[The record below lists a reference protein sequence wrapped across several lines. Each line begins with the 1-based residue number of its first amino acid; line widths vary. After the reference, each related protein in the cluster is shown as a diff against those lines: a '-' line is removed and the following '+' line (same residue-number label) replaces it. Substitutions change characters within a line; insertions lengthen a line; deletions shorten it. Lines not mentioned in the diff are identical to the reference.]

1 MQYPSVGRVRER
13 MLVRSSVRVLAAL
26 VSLAAL
32 AVGCSSGD
40 DPPRTE
46 PSPSPSGPAV
56 ITFAVYGPK
65 PVLDA
70 YAEVAASYTLEHP
83 GTKVE
88 VQQYADHD
96 AAMAAFRASSAKG
109 DPPDLFLMDRD
120 DLAGLTE
127 DDAVRRVD
135 DLLAA
140 REVDFGDGYTRNG
153 LEAFSVDAALQCM
166 PLDVSPLV
174 VYFNPRLI
182 ELDRIAEPGR
192 RPVTQRDGWSLE
204 EFARAAQQ
212 PRRPGVRGF
221 YIAPDLE
228 QVAPFVWSGGG
239 EIVDDVDEPTSL
251 TLSEGSSAGA
261 MEELLEPVR
270 DPALTF
276 SQAALRKRSAIERFK
291 AGKLGMIL
299 GYRDLTPE
307 LRAVPK
313 LIFDV
318 MPLPRVGRG
327 ATIATTSG
335 LCISSQTE
343 ETERAA
349 DFLTEVISDEGASTL
364 AATGYVM
371 PANLDVLNDD
381 VFLQSGE
388 RPLHADVFAR
398 EVRDTRLLP
407 STPQW
412 PAVKAAAGRQ
422 LTDLFYQP
430 VILPLQERLEAIDEA
445 SVPLF
450 DPAPAPSPSN
460 SPTPSPTPSQSAG
473 R

>member
-1 MQYPSVGRVRER
+1 
-13 MLVRSSVRVLAAL
+13 MLVRSSVAALAAL
-26 VSLAAL
+26 LSLALL
-32 AVGCSSGD
+32 AAGCASGE
-40 DPPRTE
+40 DPPRAK

-56 ITFAVYGPK
+56 ITFAAYGPK

-70 YAEVAASYTLEHP
+70 YAEIAARYMLDHP
-83 GTKVE
+83 DTKVE
-88 VQQYADHD
+88 VRAYDDH
-96 AAMAAFRASSAKG
+96 AEAMAAFRASSAKG
-109 DPPDLFLMDRD
+109 DPPDVFLMDHD
-120 DLAGLTE
+120 DLDRLSE

-153 LEAFSVDAALQCM
+153 LEAFSVDAALKCM

-182 ELDRIAEPGR
+182 ELDKINEPGAA
-192 RPVTQRDGWSLE
+192 PVTQEDGWSLE
-204 EFARAAQQ
+204 KFAIAAGQ

-239 EIVDDVDEPTSL
+239 EVVDDTDEPTTL
-251 TLSEGSSAGA
+251 TLSEGPSAGA

-276 SQAALRKRSAIERFK
+276 SQAALRKRSALERFK

-299 GYRDLTPE
+299 GYRSLTPE
-307 LRAVPK
+307 LRAVPR

-318 MPLPRVGRG
+318 MPLPRLGRG
-327 ATIATTSG
+327 ATIATMSG
-335 LCISSQTE
+335 LCISSKTE

-407 STPQW
+407 STPRW
-412 PAVKAAAGRQ
+412 PLVKANAGRQ
-422 LTDLFYQP
+422 LTQLFYQP
-430 VILPLQERLEAIDEA
+430 VILPLDERLEAMDES
-445 SVPLF
+445 SVPIF
-450 DPAPAPSPSN
+450 DPSKATPSASPSPSA
-460 SPTPSPTPSQSAG
+460 SP
-473 R
+473 

>member
-1 MQYPSVGRVRER
+1 MR
-13 MLVRSSVRVLAAL
+13 VRSSVTAL
-26 VSLAAL
+26 VALLSLALFA
-32 AVGCSSGD
+32 AGCASSD
-40 DPPRTE
+40 DPPRAK
-46 PSPSPSGPAV
+46 PSPSPSGPAE

-70 YAEVAASYTLEHP
+70 YAEIAARYNLDHP
-83 GTKVE
+83 GTKVK
-88 VQQYADHD
+88 VQPYANHD
-96 AAMAAFRASSAKG
+96 QAMAGFREASAKG
-109 DPPDLFLMDRD
+109 KAPDVFLMDHE
-120 DLAGLTE
+120 DLAGLSE
-127 DDAVRRVD
+127 GDAVRRVD

-153 LEAFSVDAALQCM
+153 LEAFSVDSALKCM

-182 ELDRIAEPGR
+182 ELDRIAEPGA
-192 RPVTQRDGWSLE
+192 RPVTQDTGWSLE
-204 EFARAAQQ
+204 EFAIAAAQ
-212 PRRPGVRGF
+212 PRRRGVRGF
-221 YIAPDLE
+221 YIAPTLE

-239 EIVDDVDEPTSL
+239 EVVDDNDEPTTL
-251 TLSEGSSAGA
+251 TLSEGPSAGA

-276 SQAALRKRSAIERFK
+276 SQSALRKRSALDRFK

-299 GYRDLTPE
+299 GYRSLTPE
-307 LRAVPK
+307 LRAQRG

-318 MPLPRVGRG
+318 MPLPKVGTS
-327 ATIATTSG
+327 ATIASMSG
-335 LCISSQTE
+335 LCISSKSE

-349 DFLTEVISDEGASTL
+349 DFLTEVISDQGASTL

-398 EVRDTRLLP
+398 EVRNTRLLP
-407 STPQW
+407 STPEW
-412 PAVKAAAGRQ
+412 PAVNASAGRQ
-422 LTDLFYQP
+422 LTQLFYQP
-430 VILPLQERLEAIDEA
+430 VILPVEERLEAIDES

-450 DPAPAPSPSN
+450 DPSKASPSSSPSPS
-460 SPTPSPTPSQSAG
+460 PSD
-473 R
+473 

>member
-1 MQYPSVGRVRER
+1 
-13 MLVRSSVRVLAAL
+13 MLVRSSITALAAL
-26 VSLAAL
+26 LSLAML
-32 AVGCSSGD
+32 AAGCASED

-46 PSPSPSGPAV
+46 PSSRPSGPAV

-65 PVLDA
+65 AVRDA
-70 YAEVAASYTLEHP
+70 YAEIAARYMLDHP

-88 VQQYADHD
+88 VRAYDDH
-96 AAMAAFRASSAKG
+96 AEAMAAYRASSAKG
-109 DPPDLFLMDRD
+109 DPPDVFLMDHE
-120 DLAGLTE
+120 DLAALSE

-182 ELDRIAEPGR
+182 ELDRINEPGAA
-192 RPVTQRDGWSLE
+192 PITQEDGWSLE
-204 EFARAAQQ
+204 KFAIGAAQ

-228 QVAPFVWSGGG
+228 QVAPFIWSGGG
-239 EIVDDVDEPTSL
+239 EIVDDVDEPTTL
-251 TLSEGSSAGA
+251 TLSDGSAAGT

-270 DPALTF
+270 DPSLTF
-276 SQAALRKRSAIERFK
+276 SQAALRKRSALERFK
-291 AGKLGMIL
+291 AGKLGMIF
-299 GYRDLTPE
+299 GYRSLTPE
-307 LRAVPK
+307 LRAVPG

-318 MPLPRVGRG
+318 MPLPRMGRG
-327 ATIATTSG
+327 ATIAAMSG
-335 LCISSQTE
+335 LCISSKTE

-349 DFLTEVISDEGASTL
+349 DFLTEIISEEGASTL
-364 AATGYVM
+364 AGTGYVM
-371 PANLDVLNDD
+371 PANLDVLNND

-398 EVRDTRLLP
+398 EVRDVRLLP
-407 STPQW
+407 STPRW
-412 PAVKAAAGRQ
+412 PQVKAAAGRQ
-422 LTDLFYQP
+422 LTELFYQP
-430 VILPLQERLEAIDEA
+430 VILPLEDRLEAIDEA
-445 SVPLF
+445 SVPMF
-450 DPAPAPSPSN
+450 DPSKATPSTSPSPSA
-460 SPTPSPTPSQSAG
+460 SQ
-473 R
+473 

>member
-1 MQYPSVGRVRER
+1 MGCTRRWERVRER
-13 MLVRSSVRVLAAL
+13 MLVRSSVTAL
-26 VSLAAL
+26 TALLSLAVFA
-32 AVGCSSGD
+32 AGCASED
-40 DPPRTE
+40 EPPPRTQ
-46 PSPSPSGPAV
+46 PSASPSGPTV
-56 ITFAVYGPK
+56 ITFAVYGPQA
-65 PVLDA
+65 VQDA
-70 YAEVAASYTLEHP
+70 YAEIAARYMLDHP

-88 VQQYADHD
+88 VKAYDDH
-96 AAMAAFRASSAKG
+96 AEAMAAFRASSAKD
-109 DPPDLFLMDRD
+109 DPPDVFLMDHA
-120 DLAGLTE
+120 DLAALSE
-127 DDAVRRVD
+127 DKAVRRVD
-135 DLLAA
+135 DLLAE

-153 LEAFSVDAALQCM
+153 LEAFSVDAALECM

-192 RPVTQRDGWSLE
+192 RPVSQREGWSLE

-221 YIAPDLE
+221 YIAPTLE

-239 EIVDDVDEPTSL
+239 EIVDDTEEPTRL
-251 TLSEGSSAGA
+251 TLSEGQSADA

-276 SQAALRKRSAIERFK
+276 SQAALRKRSALERFK
-291 AGKLGMIL
+291 AGQLGMIL
-299 GYRDLTPE
+299 GYRSLTPE
-307 LRAVPK
+307 LRAVPR

-318 MPLPRVGRG
+318 MQLPRVGCG
-327 ATIATTSG
+327 DTIATMSG
-335 LCISSQTE
+335 LCISSKTE

-349 DFLTEVISDEGASTL
+349 DFLTAVISDEGASTL
-364 AATGYVM
+364 AETGYVM

-381 VFLQSGE
+381 AFLQSGE
-388 RPLHADVFAR
+388 RPLHADLFAR

-407 STPQW
+407 STPRW
-412 PAVKAAAGRQ
+412 PIVEAAAGRQ
-422 LTDLFYQP
+422 LTQLFYQP
-430 VILPLQERLEAIDEA
+430 VILPLEERLEAIDEA

-450 DPAPAPSPSN
+450 DPSKGPRSATSPSPS
-460 SPTPSPTPSQSAG
+460 PSAS